1 MSSIS
6 NSPVSPSVFFRSEA
20 FEESI
25 TRELMDEFVRARNIQ
40 QIKASLSESNL
51 FEDML
56 SKHCF
61 EPEVLS
67 ELLIAAVKDNHQ
79 VIKEALSEDA
89 GCIEPEEFEDP
100 ELEELVRL
108 LFEYH
113 AFDSITI
120 HRALEKASKYGRI
133 DLIGHILRNAEISTA
148 MVADALLQGV
158 EYGWVEVVELLLKQP
173 ASKDLGR
180 EVWCKAL
187 DLSHHFELCA
197 IARSLIEAIGP
208 VDLEEVK
215 RFFLEHSPEDLEGY
229 KNAIE
234 VLAFIDECV
243 LDIES
248 IKQSREVLQSG
259 EKRKRS
265 YSC

>member
-1 MSSIS
+1 M
-6 NSPVSPSVFFRSEA
+6 
-20 FEESI
+20 
-25 TRELMDEFVRARNIQ
+25 
-40 QIKASLSESNL
+40 
-51 FEDML
+51 
-56 SKHCF
+56 
-61 EPEVLS
+61 
-67 ELLIAAVKDNHQ
+67 
-79 VIKEALSEDA
+79 
-89 GCIEPEEFEDP
+89 
-100 ELEELVRL
+100 
-108 LFEYH
+108 
-113 AFDSITI
+113 
-120 HRALEKASKYGRI
+120 
-133 DLIGHILRNAEISTA
+133 
-148 MVADALLQGV
+148 
-158 EYGWVEVVELLLKQP
+158 
-173 ASKDLGR
+173 
-180 EVWCKAL
+180 

>member
-1 MSSIS
+1 MSSVS
-6 NSPVSPSVFFRSEA
+6 NSPMSRLVFFKREA

-25 TRELMDEFVRARNIQ
+25 TREQMDEFVRARNIQ
-40 QIKASLSESNL
+40 QIKASLTEGNI

-61 EPEVLS
+61 ELEVLS
-67 ELLIAAVKDNHQ
+67 ELLVAAVQDNHQ
-79 VIKEALSEDA
+79 AIQEAISEDA
-89 GCIEPEEFEDP
+89 GSIEPEEFEDP
-100 ELEELVRL
+100 ELEDLVRL

-133 DLIGHILRNAEISTA
+133 DLIGHILLNAKISTE
-148 MVADALLQGV
+148 MVSDALSKAI
-158 EYGWVEVVELLLKQP
+158 EYGWLGVVDLLLQQP
-173 ASKDLGR
+173 AAKELDK
-180 EVWCKAL
+180 EVWCKVL
-187 DLSHHFELCA
+187 DLSNCFGFCS

-208 VDLEEVK
+208 VKLEEV
-215 RFFLEHSPEDLEGY
+215 RRVFLEHPPEDLEGY
-229 KNAIE
+229 INAIG

-248 IKQSREVLQSG
+248 LKQSQEVQQSE
-259 EKRKRS
+259 EKRKRRYS
-265 YSC
+265 Y